1 MRITS
6 ALILAIF
13 ILSGCGQHAPVP
25 CVPKK
30 CEFPKLPTYRVP
42 ASRSISVKPI
52 DVNRSVIANSD
63 LIELVKNNEKLRRIC
78 SRYAVINKRV
88 NKEYQE

>member
-1 MRITS
+1 MRATL

-13 ILSGCGQHAPVP
+13 ILSGCGQPSPVP

-42 ASRSISVKPI
+42 ESRSISVNPI
-52 DVNRSVIANSD
+52 DANRSVIANTD
-63 LIELVKNNEKLRRIC
+63 LLELVRNNEKMRRIC

-88 NKEYQE
+88 NKEYQ

>member
-6 ALILAIF
+6 ALIFLIF
-13 ILSGCGQHAPVP
+13 ILSGCGQPEPVQ

-42 ASRSISVKPI
+42 ASRPISVKPV
-52 DVNRSVIANSD
+52 DANRSVIANAD
-63 LIELVKNNEKLRRIC
+63 LIELVRNNEKLRRIC
-78 SRYAVINKRV
+78 SMYAVINKRV